1 MKTWSHPTNL
11 AYTLWKHQDKLL
23 YSALLGAISQSLQ
36 PPVSHCT
43 TFSYVWTTLAST
55 YAKPSRGH
63 TKQLKTQLKNWIKE
77 TKTID
82 VYLQGITTRLDGLA
96 ILGKA
101 VDHEDQIDLILE
113 GLPEDYK
120 NVIDQIEGRDVP
132 PLITELHERLLN
144 HEAKLLSL
152 RNALVSPTL
161 VTANMAQQRNNYKG
175 QNKHR
180 NASQQINQ
188 QWQSSPQ
195 QQNRNDSRGPMP
207 YLGCCQ
213 ICGTQGN
220 SAKQCS
226 QLKSYQSPRQQKVS
240 PFMPWNPRANL
251 TVPAS
256 YNTTNWL
263 MDRGSTHHI
272 MSDLE
277 SLSFHQPYDG
287 ATYLWVNPFFHSRI
301 KHVALDYQFIRNQVK
316 SCTLRVV
323 HVSTE
328 DQLADAMTKPLP
340 YPTFIS
346 FAGKIGVCKPLHFE
360 GTY

>member
-1 MKTWSHPTNL
+1 MCEPHLHQPSRHHNSFGWTSYSRESSWPRRPDRSHPRRTSRRLQKCHRPDRRKGRSPIDHGAAWAPTQPRGQTPLPQECSCLTNSC
-11 AYTLWKHQDKLL
+11 H
-23 YSALLGAISQSLQ
+23 SQYG
-36 PPVSHCT
+36 T
-43 TFSYVWTTLAST
+43 T
-55 YAKPSRGH
+55 
-63 TKQLKTQLKNWIKE
+63 
-77 TKTID
+77 
-82 VYLQGITTRLDGLA
+82 
-96 ILGKA
+96 
-101 VDHEDQIDLILE
+101 
-113 GLPEDYK
+113 
-120 NVIDQIEGRDVP
+120 
-132 PLITELHERLLN
+132 
-144 HEAKLLSL
+144 
-152 RNALVSPTL
+152 
-161 VTANMAQQRNNYKG
+161 AQQ
-175 QNKHR
+175 
-180 NASQQINQ
+180 
-188 QWQSSPQ
+188 
-195 QQNRNDSRGPMP
+195 
-207 YLGCCQ
+207 LGCCQ